1 MAPRCSAAF
10 GTPRERQARVRFES
24 RVRRE
29 TVVGK
34 PSNARLNFPVGKEE
48 RQERDRGKADDNGQ
62 EGSLHDPRSLISPR
76 EQMRMQG
83 EAFQRFVA
91 LGPKVQPASGSHA
104 ARRAIIH
111 FLQRS
116 PLLAPIGPSLAG

>member
-1 MAPRCSAAF
+1 M
-10 GTPRERQARVRFES
+10 PRERQARVRFES

-29 TVVGK
+29 AVVGK

-48 RQERDRGKADDNGQ
+48 RQERNRAKADDNGQ
-62 EGSLHDPRSLISPR
+62 EGPLHDPRSLISPR
-76 EQMRMQG
+76 EPMRMRAKG
-83 EAFQRFVA
+83 SSASRR